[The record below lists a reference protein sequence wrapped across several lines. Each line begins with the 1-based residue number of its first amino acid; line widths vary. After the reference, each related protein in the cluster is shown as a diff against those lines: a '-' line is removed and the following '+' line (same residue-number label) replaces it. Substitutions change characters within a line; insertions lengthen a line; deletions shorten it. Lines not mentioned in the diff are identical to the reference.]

1 MKNKALSKNNNS
13 QSPKILVGK
22 VFQKTRRSLGLTQ
35 EQVSEVL
42 GLAPRYISD
51 IERDKTKGSID
62 TLVKLCNIYNITP
75 TYVLKDYLNS
85 NDLELDGGLIGFY
98 NLSEDEKEIVR
109 QLISFMNKRKNKI
122 LIEGLF

>member
-1 MKNKALSKNNNS
+1 MEDSMKNKALSKNNNS

-109 QLISFMNKRKNKI
+109 QLISFMNKRKK
-122 LIEGLF
+122 

>member
-42 GLAPRYISD
+42 GLAPRYISE

-109 QLISFMNKRKNKI
+109 QLISFMNKRKK
-122 LIEGLF
+122 

>member
-1 MKNKALSKNNNS
+1 MKNKALSKNTNS
-13 QSPKILVGK
+13 QGSRILVGK
-22 VFQKTRRSLGLTQ
+22 IFQETRRSLGLTQ

-75 TYVLKDYLNS
+75 TYVLKDYLKNS
-85 NDLELDGGLIGFY
+85 ANLELDSGLIGFY

-109 QLISFMNKRKNKI
+109 QLISFMNKRKK
-122 LIEGLF
+122 

>member
-1 MKNKALSKNNNS
+1 MEDSVKNKALSKNNNS

-98 NLSEDEKEIVR
+98 NLSEDQKEIVR
-109 QLISFMNKRKNKI
+109 QLISFMNKRKK
-122 LIEGLF
+122 